1 MRLIAKNFIN
11 LFYCSLF
18 LLIGYNA
25 YAEDFDVDKT
35 AEGLLASTEE
45 MIEHLILQIDR
56 QQDIEKNAN
65 SSSKSS
71 VQTIIFS
78 APSGSNLVIINKAIA
93 AVKYRLKDPYSARF
107 RNVYVGKARH
117 RPVYGEVN
125 AKNGFGGYT
134 GYSPF
139 IYVIANGK
147 PEVIFSDN

>member
-1 MRLIAKNFIN
+1 MRLIVKNLIY

-25 YAEDFDVDKT
+25 YAEDSAADKT
-35 AEGLLASTEE
+35 AEALLASTEE
-45 MIEHLILQIDR
+45 MIEHLILHIDK
-56 QQDIEKNAN
+56 DTN
-65 SSSKSS
+65 SSAKPSIP
-71 VQTIIFS
+71 TIIFS
-78 APSGSNLVIINKAIA
+78 APSGSNAVIINKAIA

>member
-1 MRLIAKNFIN
+1 MKLLLKAHIS

-25 YAEDFDVDKT
+25 YAEESETDKS
-35 AEGLLASTEE
+35 AERLLASTEE
-45 MIEHLILQIDR
+45 MIEHLILQTDR
-56 QQDIEKNAN
+56 QRDIEKNAN
-65 SSSKSS
+65 SPSKPS
-71 VQTIIFS
+71 VPTIIFS
-78 APSGSNLVIINKAIA
+78 APSGSNAVIINKAIA

-107 RNVYVGKARH
+107 RNVYIGKARN

-139 IYVIANGK
+139 LYVIVNGK
-147 PEVIFSDN
+147 PEVIFSDD